1 MGASCVRAL
10 LTETGKRKEEWW
22 QPFFHLLPPSF
33 HSFSPRMGRRTPAHT
48 PPLRSTCTPPRAAS
62 RRGTGTPP
70 NNSHRSTS
78 EIGTVDHRSDD
89 GRRRLRRQ
97 VGRSYSY
104 MGRRRRRRG
113 RQRRGGRGGHHPA
126 QRSCPAGSSH
136 STDGWGQFGH
146 LAVIREKKICAC
158 AEREKGTGAWSVR
171 VRTMLAKIW
180 AWDPRCPPRGQSCHF
195 FCSDPWETR
204 DQSD

>member
-113 RQRRGGRGGHHPA
+113 RQRRGGGAGGAGARPPGGGAGGGGGTTTQLSAAA
-126 QRSCPAGSSH
+126 QRGQATRLTGGGS
-136 STDGWGQFGH
+136 
-146 LAVIREKKICAC
+146 LVI
-158 AEREKGTGAWSVR
+158 W
-171 VRTMLAKIW
+171 
-180 AWDPRCPPRGQSCHF
+180 Q
-195 FCSDPWETR
+195 
-204 DQSD
+204 

>member
-89 GRRRLRRQ
+89 WRRRLRRQ
-97 VGRSYSY
+97 VGRAA
-104 MGRRRRRRG
+104 GRIHTWAVDGGDERG
-113 RQRRGGRGGHHPA
+113 RQRRGGGGTTTQLSAAA
-126 QRSCPAGSSH
+126 QRGQATRLTGGGS
-136 STDGWGQFGH
+136 
-146 LAVIREKKICAC
+146 LVI
-158 AEREKGTGAWSVR
+158 W
-171 VRTMLAKIW
+171 
-180 AWDPRCPPRGQSCHF
+180 Q
-195 FCSDPWETR
+195 
-204 DQSD
+204 